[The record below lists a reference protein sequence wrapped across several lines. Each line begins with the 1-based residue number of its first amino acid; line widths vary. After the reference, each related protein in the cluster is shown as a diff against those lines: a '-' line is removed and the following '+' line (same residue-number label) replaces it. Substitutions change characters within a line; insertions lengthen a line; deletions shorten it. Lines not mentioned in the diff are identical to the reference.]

1 MTMSVSE
8 WEQYRCKCYLIQDE
22 VVNICFH
29 TVMYM
34 DHYVE
39 EELTYI
45 GVTYMYIRLY
55 MKEGMFEIN
64 SKVG

>member
-1 MTMSVSE
+1 M
-8 WEQYRCKCYLIQDE
+8 
-22 VVNICFH
+22 VNICFH